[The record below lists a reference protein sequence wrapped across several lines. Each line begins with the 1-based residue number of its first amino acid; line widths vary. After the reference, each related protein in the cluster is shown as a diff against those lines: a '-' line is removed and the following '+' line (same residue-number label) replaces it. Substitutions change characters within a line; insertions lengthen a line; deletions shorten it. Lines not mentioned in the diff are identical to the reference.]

1 MKRKLN
7 TLELRRLKEGGQ
19 QQQQNEEIELSPSK
33 KRSTEKGGGRG
44 QASRTNTVRN
54 LFSGTRTREDPRE
67 HQNLNREEIA
77 LMFMEV
83 SEKIDRCFDFDIQKW
98 LDRYETLRRGEETN
112 FPEAAMLIMSASQI
126 YGRKVDYLEDII
138 MHMGQDQ
145 KAREDNDDEGKQGTD
160 KPVGRRRA
168 ARFQPQSLSDCF
180 SDLEFSC
187 VDRKTVALGSL
198 VAPVERIGVDRRN
211 KFQQMQE
218 LCNELRTMPT
228 KQRRQEILNRLRD
241 EANIPPI
248 MSSHT
253 AVRKNQILDLES
265 GETIGTRYD
274 FQIHLNFID
283 VRSGS
288 LLPEHD
294 LKRFFQRCDVID
306 YLYEQQEGEREREE
320 PAPPRP
326 VFPLKP
332 REFKMYLP
340 PEYLRDRYRIEMED
354 TSDFDNELHRAKS
367 SNFRKDPIW
376 KLMNGQSPPPSPGE
390 PVVEIDD
397 THEEASFANVLS
409 SSTIDQ
415 PAELDNTATESE
427 PNTSQ
432 ETIPEPNSS
441 QESTT
446 SNDPEPSSQPS
457 EINDAP
463 EPELMALENQTPS
476 TVPSDPQK
484 DQQQPT
490 SQSRLSMDSADEGI
504 GADRESLLG
513 KASPPLSRTCS
524 LDKLSECTP
533 EPPLFFGPGTVIAAA
548 SSMTPK
554 TTLSLK
560 PALLSLNLLK
570 IPECHLRKHLIF
582 ALTAEYKKMKMDL
595 VRKSSPKGKDI
606 FTLQLFSL
614 SHRAP
619 KNPEWVR
626 RPSTPELE
634 DFLGFD
640 EFAEILDG
648 PHGKSLYSLAPPSD
662 GQLSIASR
670 PSSPEVDFFGFQN
683 DDPEPM
689 PSSEASN
696 LNTVDTVAVDKP
708 VVPEAEP
715 AVQPGSQQSTP
726 TRTMSRDS
734 GISDDQNGGDRR
746 RSDSTEHP
754 VETSTQQEEPTTPGP
769 LLAPESALNSE
780 KYLQSVTEAKE
791 LIEKVNNWHRK
802 LKPILALSEKR
813 NHFDI
818 HAYGTEIIDSF
829 GPEVAQES
837 PQVINFAQIM
847 EKKQEDFTAR
857 YFLSML
863 MLANTNNVEIA
874 TRNQNP
880 NRLTQKE
887 DIELR
892 LLSRKRHHQE
902 MESMGERIPCDN
914 GEGKPGRGKKRKRR
928 QIAEDEAVEPE
939 PVSGVQRLR
948 VEDDNGED
956 FLANICRMYPEV
968 NDEETMRKRIAFRRG
983 MRRCAYGLST
993 DERRPEE
1000 DNRLAEPAT
1009 VVPEEKPPPSPPSL
1023 PIATEQDPDEV
1034 LSVDLLTNEAV
1045 IAPCPPPVAM
1055 DDDQEPCC
1063 SKSLYSTA
1071 ESGYESM
1078 LSGSLL

>member
-7 TLELRRLKEGGQ
+7 TLELRRLREGGQ
-19 QQQQNEEIELSPSK
+19 QQQIEENEELSPSK
-33 KRSTEKGGGRG
+33 KRSTESGGRG
-44 QASRTNTVRN
+44 AVSRVSAARN
-54 LFSGTRTREDPRE
+54 LFSSGSRSREDPRE
-67 HQNLNREEIA
+67 HQDLTREEIA

-98 LDRYETLRRGEETN
+98 LDRYEARRHGEETN
-112 FPEAAMLIMSASQI
+112 FPEAAMLVMSAAQI

-145 KAREDNDDEGKQGTD
+145 KAREDNADGGKQAAD

-168 ARFQPQSLSDCF
+168 VRFQPQSLSDCF

-187 VDRKTVALGSL
+187 VDRKTLAFGSL

-211 KFQQMQE
+211 KFQLMQE

-253 AVRKNQILDLES
+253 AARKNQILDLES

-274 FQIHLNFID
+274 FQIFLNLID
-283 VRSGS
+283 VRTGS
-288 LLPEHD
+288 LRPEHD

-306 YLYEQQEGEREREE
+306 YLYEQQEGERDRDECT
-320 PAPPRP
+320 APKPM
-326 VFPLKP
+326 FPLKP
-332 REFKMYLP
+332 REFKMYIP
-340 PEYLRDRYRIEMED
+340 PEYLRERYRIEIED

-376 KLMNGQSPPPSPGE
+376 KLMNGQPPPPSQEE
-390 PVVEIDD
+390 PVVELDGPPED
-397 THEEASFANVLS
+397 VSFSNVLS
-409 SSTIDQ
+409 SSR
-415 PAELDNTATESE
+415 LDNAVTEDS
-427 PNTSQ
+427 
-432 ETIPEPNSS
+432 EPNSS
-441 QESTT
+441 QETT
-446 SNDPEPSSQPS
+446 PKEASELNSSQESAIEQEPSSQTTDIHS
-457 EINDAP
+457 DAP
-463 EPELMALENQTPS
+463 EPELMALENQQPPS
-476 TVPSDPQK
+476 TVPSDPT
-484 DQQQPT
+484 QQL
-490 SQSRLSMDSADEGI
+490 SQSRLSMESADEGI
-504 GADRESLLG
+504 GGDRESLL
-513 KASPPLSRTCS
+513 SRSCS
-524 LDKLSECTP
+524 LDKLSECSP
-533 EPPLFFGPGTVIAAA
+533 EPPLFFCSGTVLATTA
-548 SSMTPK
+548 PK
-554 TTLSLK
+554 TTISLK
-560 PALLSLNLLK
+560 PALLSLNVLK

-582 ALTAEYKKMKMDL
+582 ALTMEYKKMKMDL
-595 VRKSSPKGKDI
+595 VRKSSSKGKDI
-606 FTLQLFSL
+606 FTLKLYSL

-662 GQLSIASR
+662 GAPSIGSRAST
-670 PSSPEVDFFGFQN
+670 PELDFFGFQN
-683 DDPEPM
+683 DDPELDEP
-689 PSSEASN
+689 
-696 LNTVDTVAVDKP
+696 KP
-708 VVPEAEP
+708 VDDVAKQESVPNYMAVAPEVEST
-715 AVQPGSQQSTP
+715 VQPGSQQSTP

-734 GISDDQNGGDRR
+734 GISDDQNSGDRS
-746 RSDSTEHP
+746 RSDSTE
-754 VETSTQQEEPTTPGP
+754 ETPAISAKTDEPSTAGP

-818 HAYGTEIIDSF
+818 HAYGTEIISSF
-829 GPEVAQES
+829 GPEVAEEPSS
-837 PQVINFAQIM
+837 PQLINFAQVM
-847 EKKQEDFTAR
+847 EQKQEDFTAR

-863 MLANTNNVEIA
+863 MLANTNNVEIVA
-874 TRNQNP
+874 RNQDP
-880 NRLTQKE
+880 SRLTQKE

-914 GEGKPGRGKKRKRR
+914 TQLDEGKPGRGKKRKRR
-928 QIAEDEAVEPE
+928 QIEEVEPE
-939 PVSGVQRLR
+939 AVCGVQRLR
-948 VEDDNGED
+948 VADDDCDEG
-956 FLANICRMYPEV
+956 FLDNIRRMYPDV
-968 NDEETMRKRIAFRRG
+968 NGEETMRKRMAFRRG

-993 DERRPEE
+993 DER
-1000 DNRLAEPAT
+1000 LA
-1009 VVPEEKPPPSPPSL
+1009 EEKPPPSL
-1023 PIATEQDPDEV
+1023 LTATEQDPDEV

-1045 IAPCPPPVAM
+1045 IMAAPCVPPVPV
-1055 DDDQEPCC
+1055 DDDPCC

-1078 LSGSLL
+1078 LGGSLL

>member
-7 TLELRRLKEGGQ
+7 TLELRRLREGG
-19 QQQQNEEIELSPSK
+19 QQQNEEIELSPSK
-33 KRSTEKGGGRG
+33 KRSTESGGRG
-44 QASRTNTVRN
+44 AVPRVSAARN
-54 LFSGTRTREDPRE
+54 LFSGGTRTREDPRE
-67 HQNLNREEIA
+67 HQDLTREEIA

-98 LDRYETLRRGEETN
+98 LDRYEARRHGEETN
-112 FPEAAMLIMSASQI
+112 FPEAAMLVMSAAQI

-145 KAREDNDDEGKQGTD
+145 KAREDNEDGGKQTAD

-180 SDLEFSC
+180 SDLEFSS
-187 VDRKTVALGSL
+187 VDRKMVALGSL
-198 VAPVERIGVDRRN
+198 VAPFERIGVDRRN

-253 AVRKNQILDLES
+253 AARKNQILDLES

-274 FQIHLNFID
+274 FQIFLNFID
-283 VRSGS
+283 VRTGS
-288 LLPEHD
+288 LRPEHD

-306 YLYEQQEGEREREE
+306 YLYEQQEGERDRDECT
-320 PAPPRP
+320 PPRP

-332 REFKMYLP
+332 REFKMYIP
-340 PEYLRDRYRIEMED
+340 PEYLRERYRIELED

-376 KLMNGQSPPPSPGE
+376 KLMNGQPPPPSQEE
-390 PVVEIDD
+390 PVVELDGSPED
-397 THEEASFANVLS
+397 VSFSNVLS
-409 SSTIDQ
+409 SSR
-415 PAELDNTATESE
+415 LDTTMTEDS
-427 PNTSQ
+427 
-432 ETIPEPNSS
+432 EPNSS
-441 QESTT
+441 QETTPEEATELNSSQESTIEQ
-446 SNDPEPSSQPS
+446 EPSSQTTD
-457 EINDAP
+457 IIIDAP
-463 EPELMALENQTPS
+463 EPELMALENQQSPS
-476 TVPSDPQK
+476 TVPSDPT
-484 DQQQPT
+484 QQI
-490 SQSRLSMDSADEGI
+490 SQSRLSMESADEGI
-504 GADRESLLG
+504 GGDRESLL
-513 KASPPLSRTCS
+513 SRSCS
-524 LDKLSECTP
+524 LDKLSECSP
-533 EPPLFFGPGTVIAAA
+533 EPPLFFCSGTVLATTA
-548 SSMTPK
+548 PK
-554 TTLSLK
+554 TTISLK

-582 ALTAEYKKMKMDL
+582 ALTAEYRKMKMDL
-595 VRKSSPKGKDI
+595 VRKSSSKGKDI
-606 FTLQLFSL
+606 FTLKLYSL

-640 EFAEILDG
+640 DFAEILDG

-662 GQLSIASR
+662 GPPSIGSRAST
-670 PSSPEVDFFGFQN
+670 PELDFFGFQN
-683 DDPEPM
+683 DDPELDERKPVDDGTKQ
-689 PSSEASN
+689 EFVAN
-696 LNTVDTVAVDKP
+696 DNTVA
-708 VVPEAEP
+708 PEVKQS
-715 AVQPGSQQSTP
+715 VQPGSQQSTP

-746 RSDSTEHP
+746 RSDSTE
-754 VETSTQQEEPTTPGP
+754 ETPATSAQTDEPSTAGP

-818 HAYGTEIIDSF
+818 HAYGTEIINSF
-829 GPEVAQES
+829 GPEVAEEPSS
-837 PQVINFAQIM
+837 PQLINFAQVM
-847 EKKQEDFTAR
+847 EQKQEDFTAR

-863 MLANTNNVEIA
+863 MLANTNNVEIVA
-874 TRNQNP
+874 RNQDP
-880 NRLTQKE
+880 SRLTQKE

-914 GEGKPGRGKKRKRR
+914 TQLDEGKPGRGKKRKRR
-928 QIAEDEAVEPE
+928 QIAEEEAKFGEPE
-939 PVSGVQRLR
+939 AIGGVQRLR
-948 VEDDNGED
+948 VADDDCDEG
-956 FLANICRMYPEV
+956 FLDNIRRMYPDV
-968 NDEETMRKRIAFRRG
+968 NGEETMRKRMAFRRG

-993 DERRPEE
+993 DER
-1000 DNRLAEPAT
+1000 LA
-1009 VVPEEKPPPSPPSL
+1009 EEKPPPPT
-1023 PIATEQDPDEV
+1023 ATEQDPDEV

-1045 IAPCPPPVAM
+1045 IMAAPCVPPVAV
-1055 DDDQEPCC
+1055 DDDPCC

-1078 LSGSLL
+1078 LGGSLL

>member
-1 MKRKLN
+1 
-7 TLELRRLKEGGQ
+7 
-19 QQQQNEEIELSPSK
+19 
-33 KRSTEKGGGRG
+33 
-44 QASRTNTVRN
+44 
-54 LFSGTRTREDPRE
+54 
-67 HQNLNREEIA
+67 
-77 LMFMEV
+77 MFMEV

-98 LDRYETLRRGEETN
+98 MDRYEALRRSEETN
-112 FPEAAMLIMSASQI
+112 FPEAAMLVMSAAQI
-126 YGRKVDYLEDII
+126 YGRKVDYLEEII

-145 KAREDNDDEGKQGTD
+145 KAREDNDGDGGKQPAD

-187 VDRKTVALGSL
+187 VDRKMVALGSL

-253 AVRKNQILDLES
+253 AARKNQILDLES

-274 FQIHLNFID
+274 FQIYLNYID
-283 VRSGS
+283 VRTGS
-288 LLPEHD
+288 LRPEHD

-306 YLYEQQEGEREREE
+306 YLYEQQDSERGRNE
-320 PAPPRP
+320 PTPPKP

-340 PEYLRDRYRIEMED
+340 PEYLRERYRIELED

-376 KLMNGQSPPPSPGE
+376 KLINGQPPPPSQE
-390 PVVEIDD
+390 ETVIEIDNTPED
-397 THEEASFANVLS
+397 ISFSNVLS
-409 SSTIDQ
+409 SSRIEPPTD
-415 PAELDNTATESE
+415 LDNTATESE
-427 PNTSQ
+427 PSSSQ
-432 ETIPEPNSS
+432 ETTPKETPELSSS
-441 QESTT
+441 QESTSEQNT
-446 SNDPEPSSQPS
+446 ASQS
-457 EINDAP
+457 TEICDAP
-463 EPELMALENQTPS
+463 EPELMALENESQT
-476 TVPSDPQK
+476 TVPSDS
-484 DQQQPT
+484 QQT

-513 KASPPLSRTCS
+513 KASPSLSRSCS

-533 EPPLFFGPGTVIAAA
+533 EPPLFFSSGTIIAAVPP
-548 SSMTPK
+548 SVPK
-554 TTLSLK
+554 TTISLK
-560 PALLSLNLLK
+560 PALLSLNILK

-582 ALTAEYKKMKMDL
+582 VLPAEFKKMKMDL
-595 VRKSSPKGKDI
+595 VRKSSSKGKDI
-606 FTLQLFSL
+606 FTLQLYSL

-640 EFAEILDG
+640 EFAEILEG
-648 PHGKSLYSLAPPSD
+648 PLGKSLYSLAPPSD
-662 GQLSIASR
+662 GPLSRASR
-670 PSSPEVDFFGFQN
+670 ASTPEVDFFGFQN
-683 DDPEPM
+683 DDSEPVPARE
-689 PSSEASN
+689 PSEPK
-696 LNTVDTVAVDKP
+696 LVDEGKQESLAAGDKN
-708 VVPEAEP
+708 VVPEMEP

-746 RSDSTEHP
+746 RSDSTELQP
-754 VETSTQQEEPTTPGP
+754 AANSAQGTVEPPATGP

-802 LKPILALSEKR
+802 LKPILGLSEKR

-829 GPEVAQES
+829 GPEVAEES
-837 PQVINFAQIM
+837 PAQVINFAQVM
-847 EKKQEDFTAR
+847 ENKQEDFTAR

-863 MLANTNNVEIA
+863 MLANTNNVEIV
-874 TRNQNP
+874 TRNQDP
-880 NRLTQKE
+880 SRLTQKE

-914 GEGKPGRGKKRKRR
+914 TPLGEGKPGRGKKRKRR
-928 QIAEDEAVEPE
+928 QTAAEEACEPDS
-939 PVSGVQRLR
+939 VSGVQRLR
-948 VEDDNGED
+948 VDDDEVGDD
-956 FLANICRMYPEV
+956 FLDNIRRMYPDV
-968 NDEETMRKRIAFRRG
+968 NGEETMRKRIAFRRG
-983 MRRCAYGLST
+983 MRRCAYGLGT
-993 DERRPEE
+993 TEE
-1000 DNRLAEPAT
+1000 NDRLAEPVT
-1009 VVPEEKPPPSPPSL
+1009 VPEEKPPPPL
-1023 PIATEQDPDEV
+1023 PTMTTEQNPGDEV

-1045 IAPCPPPVAM
+1045 IVAAAIPCLPSVTAV
-1055 DDDQEPCC
+1055 DDQEPCC
-1063 SKSLYSTA
+1063 SKSLYSMA

-1078 LSGSLL
+1078 LGGSML

>member
-1 MKRKLN
+1 
-7 TLELRRLKEGGQ
+7 
-19 QQQQNEEIELSPSK
+19 
-33 KRSTEKGGGRG
+33 
-44 QASRTNTVRN
+44 
-54 LFSGTRTREDPRE
+54 
-67 HQNLNREEIA
+67 
-77 LMFMEV
+77 MFMETA
-83 SEKIDRCFDFDIQKW
+83 EKIDRCFDFDLQRW
-98 LDRYETLRRGEETN
+98 LDRYEALRRTEETN
-112 FPEAAMLIMSASQI
+112 FPEAAMLVMSASQI

-145 KAREDNDDEGKQGTD
+145 RAREDGGEDGAGKQPAE
-160 KPVGRRRA
+160 KPTGRRRA

-187 VDRKTVALGSL
+187 VDRKTVGLASL
-198 VAPVERIGVDRRN
+198 VAPVERVGVDRRN

-253 AVRKNQILDLES
+253 AARKNQIMDLES

-274 FQIHLNFID
+274 FQIYLNFID
-283 VRSGS
+283 VRTGS
-288 LLPEHD
+288 LRPEHD

-306 YLYEQQEGEREREE
+306 YLYEQQECDGEVSEK
-320 PAPPRP
+320 P

-340 PEYLRDRYRIEMED
+340 PEYLRDKYRIEMED

-376 KLMNGQSPPPSPGE
+376 KLVNDQPLPE
-390 PVVEIDD
+390 AEVVDC
-397 THEEASFANVLS
+397 EAPEDVSFDNVLS
-409 SSTIDQ
+409 SSRVDEVVDLNKT
-415 PAELDNTATESE
+415 TESE
-427 PNTSQ
+427 PTSSQ
-432 ETIPEPNSS
+432 EATPEEPSELNSS

-446 SNDPEPSSQPS
+446 SDEQQLSQQS
-457 EINDAP
+457 EISDAP
-463 EPELMALENQTPS
+463 EPELMALENQPASET
-476 TVPSDPQK
+476 TVPPNPG
-484 DQQQPT
+484 QQT

-513 KASPPLSRTCS
+513 KGSPPLSRTCS
-524 LDKLSECTP
+524 LDKLSECSP
-533 EPPLFFGPGTVIAAA
+533 EPPLFFDSGTVISKVA
-548 SSMTPK
+548 PK
-554 TTLSLK
+554 TTISLK
-560 PALLSLNLLK
+560 PALLSLNILK

-595 VRKSSPKGKDI
+595 VRKSSSRGKDI

-614 SHRAP
+614 NHRGA
-619 KNPEWVR
+619 KNSEWLK

-634 DFLGFD
+634 DFLGFE
-640 EFAEILDG
+640 EFEEILDG
-648 PHGKSLYSLAPPSD
+648 PHGKSLYSLAPMSD
-662 GQLSIASR
+662 GARSIGSRAST
-670 PSSPEVDFFGFQN
+670 PEAEFFGFQN
-683 DDPEPM
+683 DDPEPADEEGVKQNAVLAEKPPM
-689 PSSEASN
+689 PQPE
-696 LNTVDTVAVDKP
+696 TV
-708 VVPEAEP
+708 
-715 AVQPGSQQSTP
+715 VQPGGSQQSTP

-734 GISDDQNGGDRR
+734 GISDDQNGDRR
-746 RSDSTEHP
+746 RSDSTELP
-754 VETSTQQEEPTTPGP
+754 PNSANPDEPQSTAGP

-829 GPEVAQES
+829 GPEVPPEAP
-837 PQVINFAQIM
+837 PQVINFAQVM
-847 EKKQEDFTAR
+847 EQKQEDFTAR

-863 MLANTNNVEIA
+863 MLANTNNVEIVA
-874 TRNQNP
+874 RNQDP
-880 NRLTQKE
+880 SRLTQKE

-914 GEGKPGRGKKRKRR
+914 SPAGDGKPGGRGKKRKRKTYEE
-928 QIAEDEAVEPE
+928 QEESHETEPL
-939 PVSGVQRLR
+939 SGIQRLQE
-948 VEDDNGED
+948 EDDAAGREA
-956 FLANICRMYPEV
+956 FLDNIRRMYPDV
-968 NDEETMRKRIAFRRG
+968 NGEETMRKRIAFRRG
-983 MRRCAYGLST
+983 MRRCAYGL
-993 DERRPEE
+993 E
-1000 DNRLAEPAT
+1000 DNRIAEEPAS
-1009 VVPEEKPPPSPPSL
+1009 VPEEEPPPPVPAPPN
-1023 PIATEQDPDEV
+1023 DPDEV

-1045 IAPCPPPVAM
+1045 ITEAAPFPCPPPVVPM
-1055 DDDQEPCC
+1055 DDQEPCC
-1063 SKSLYSTA
+1063 SKSLYS

-1078 LSGSLL
+1078 LGGSVI